1 MGIKTKK
8 MSSGGEIGT
17 PDRKKQKAR
26 LAQFSDKD
34 NKRVVLAKQQ
44 ASNGF
49 KGESLN
55 DHGLPDGHVQKDI
68 DTPADSSNAKFR
80 KQKYQDGSKMIK
92 TKPRVDSDATKVAMT
107 EPVNLKK
114 IYGEKLSK
122 LTDIGLAKEVGSNT
136 TGFPNYKLTNKGKQA
151 SDSLTARTNRGKF
164 SLGSKSI
171 KTKKMC

>member
-34 NKRVVLAKQQ
+34 NKRVALAKQQ
-44 ASNGF
+44 ATNGF

-55 DHGLPDGHVQKDI
+55 DHGLPDGHVQKDV
-68 DTPADSSNAKFR
+68 DTKVEDGAKFR
-80 KQKYQDGSKMIK
+80 GKKYQDGSKMIK
-92 TKPRVDSDATKVAMT
+92 TKPRVDSDATKVAMI

-114 IYGEKLSK
+114 AYGERLSK

-151 SDSLTARTNRGKF
+151 SDSLTARTNRNKYSSGA
-164 SLGSKSI
+164 KSI